1 MVEPSGSLISQE
13 SRESHGSGDQ
23 FGFDPWTLL
32 NLLDQVIEYNRYQL
46 YLIVRCFLMFSY

>member
-1 MVEPSGSLISQE
+1 MGWMEHGGAIGSLISQE

-32 NLLDQVIEYNRYQL
+32 NLLDQKTEYNR
-46 YLIVRCFLMFSY
+46 I